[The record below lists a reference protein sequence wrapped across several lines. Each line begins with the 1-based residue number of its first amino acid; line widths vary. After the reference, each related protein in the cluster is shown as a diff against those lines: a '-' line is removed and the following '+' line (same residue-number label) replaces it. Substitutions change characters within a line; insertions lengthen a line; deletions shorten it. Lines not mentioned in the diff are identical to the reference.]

1 MGCVTG
7 PGCNCSSRT
16 LLQGGGMKMLRAS
29 SANRIQS
36 LTGFSDDEIPL
47 SLVDKLPWSEA
58 RSFVMGNV
66 LRTILITR
74 CDEE

>member
-1 MGCVTG
+1 
-7 PGCNCSSRT
+7 
-16 LLQGGGMKMLRAS
+16 MKMLGAS
-29 SANRIQS
+29 SANRIQR
-36 LTGFSDDEIPL
+36 LTGFSNDEVLL

-58 RSFVMGNV
+58 RSVVMGHF